1 MPKMTKKFWNIMKN
15 DEAKSADIV
24 MYGTIGSDEYWD
36 DVCDKTIKEEIGNLG
51 DVENINVHIN
61 SPGGSVFAAVA
72 IANTLKN
79 HKAKVTGFIDG
90 LAASAATIIT
100 SACDVVKMPK
110 NALFMIHNPLTWA
123 YGNKQE
129 LEKTGVLLDKVKDS
143 ILETYLTKAKDK
155 TKEELSALMDEEKW
169 FNAEEAK
176 EYGFVDEIVGE
187 VENLQNVNNLLIV
200 NSLAFDISKF
210 KNFPGS
216 NPTEPVTEPV
226 PEPTQN
232 TATNTGEMT
241 VEKFKADYP
250 ELYENIV
257 NSAIQGERNRIEAI
271 ENLEIAGF
279 DDAVNTAKFK
289 EPLDAAN
296 LALKILNIKKE
307 KNKET
312 LKKIQNESQETTVP
326 VAPPKAEGETGTV
339 VGIPLNNILKYMNKK
354 TGGTK

>member
-1 MPKMTKKFWNIMKN
+1 MPKMTKKFWNITKN
-15 DEAKSADIV
+15 EEAKSVDIV

-51 DVENINVHIN
+51 DVKNINVHIN

-79 HKAKVTGFIDG
+79 HKAKVTAFIDG

-100 SACDVVKMPK
+100 SACDIVKMPK

-143 ILETYLTKAKDK
+143 ILETYLAKAKDK

-176 EYGFVDEIVGE
+176 EYGFIDEIVGE

-210 KNFPGS
+210 KNFPGAKS
-216 NPTEPVTEPV
+216 EEPVTEPAPGV
-226 PEPTQN
+226 TQN
-232 TATNTGEMT
+232 IATNIEEMT
-241 VEKFKADYP
+241 VEKFKATYP

-257 NSAIQGERNRIEAI
+257 NQAIQGERNRIEAI

-279 DDAVNTAKFK
+279 ENVVNIAKFK
-289 EPLDAAN
+289 EPVDAAN

-312 LKKIQNESQETTVP
+312 LKNIQEESQATAVP
-326 VAPPKAEGETGTV
+326 IAPKAEAGETGTV
-339 VGIPLNNILKYMNKK
+339 VGIPVSNILKYMNKK

>member
-1 MPKMTKKFWNIMKN
+1 MPKMKTKFWNIMKN
-15 DEAKSADIV
+15 EEENSADMIL
-24 MYGTIGSDEYWD
+24 YGTIGSDEWWD
-36 DVCDKTIKEEIGNLG
+36 DICDKTFKEDIANLG
-51 DVENINVHIN
+51 EVENINLHIN

-79 HKAKVTGFIDG
+79 HKAKVTAYIDG

-129 LEKTGVLLDKVKDS
+129 LEKTGILLDKVKDS
-143 ILETYLTKAKDK
+143 ILETYLAKAKDK

-176 EYGFVDEIVGE
+176 EYGFIDEIVGE
-187 VENLQNVNNLLIV
+187 MEKPQNVNNLLIV

-210 KNFPGS
+210 KNFPNS
-216 NPTEPVTEPV
+216 RPPV
-226 PEPTQN
+226 PSKYIKD
-232 TATNTGEMT
+232 EMAI
-241 VEKFKADYP
+241 EKIKNSYP
-250 ELYENIV
+250 EIYQEILNQGIISERKR
-257 NSAIQGERNRIEAI
+257 IQEIEDLDVAGYD
-271 ENLEIAGF
+271 EII
-279 DDAVNTAKFK
+279 NNAKYN
-289 EPLDAAN
+289 EPINAAN

-312 LKKIQNESQETTVP
+312 LKNIQEESHATPVP
-326 VAPPKAEGETGTV
+326 VAPKVEGSSGTV
-339 VGIPLNNILKYMNKK
+339 VGIPVVNILKYMNKK

>member
-1 MPKMTKKFWNIMKN
+1 MPKMKTKFWNIMKN
-15 DEAKSADIV
+15 EEENSADMIL
-24 MYGTIGSDEYWD
+24 YGTIGSDEWWD
-36 DVCDKTIKEEIGNLG
+36 DICDKTFKEDIANLG
-51 DVENINVHIN
+51 KVENINLHIN

-79 HKAKVTGFIDG
+79 HKAKVTAYIDG

-100 SACDVVKMPK
+100 SACDIVKMPK

-129 LEKTGVLLDKVKDS
+129 LEKTGILLDKVKDS
-143 ILETYLTKAKDK
+143 ILETYLAKAKDK

-176 EYGFVDEIVGE
+176 EYGFIDEIVGE
-187 VENLQNVNNLLIV
+187 MEKPQNVNNLLIV

-210 KNFPGS
+210 KNFPNS
-216 NPTEPVTEPV
+216 RPAVSPKNIKD
-226 PEPTQN
+226 
-232 TATNTGEMT
+232 EMT
-241 VEKFKADYP
+241 VEKFINSYP
-250 ELYENIV
+250 EIYQEILNQGIISERKR
-257 NSAIQGERNRIEAI
+257 IQEIEDLDVAGYD
-271 ENLEIAGF
+271 EII
-279 DDAVNTAKFK
+279 NNAKYN
-289 EPLDAAN
+289 EPINAAN

-312 LKKIQNESQETTVP
+312 LKNIQGESQATP
-326 VAPPKAEGETGTV
+326 IPAAPKAEEGSGTV
-339 VGIPLNNILKYMNKK
+339 VGIPVSNILKYMNKK

>member
-1 MPKMTKKFWNIMKN
+1 MPKMTKKFWNITKN
-15 DEAKSADIV
+15 EEAKSADIV
-24 MYGTIGSDEYWD
+24 MYGTIGSDEFWD

-51 DVENINVHIN
+51 DVENINLHIN

-79 HKAKVTGFIDG
+79 HKAKVTAFIDG

-110 NALFMIHNPLTWA
+110 NAMFMIHNPLTWA

-129 LEKTGVLLDKVKDS
+129 LEKTGILLDKVKDS
-143 ILETYLTKAKDK
+143 ILETYLAKAKGK

-176 EYGFVDEIVGE
+176 EYGFIDEIVGE

-216 NPTEPVTEPV
+216 KPTEPVTEPT

-232 TATNTGEMT
+232 TATNTEEMT

-279 DDAVNTAKFK
+279 DDVVNTAKFK
-289 EPLDAAN
+289 EPIDAAN
-296 LALKILNIKKE
+296 LALKILNLKKL
-307 KNKET
+307 KNKNT
-312 LKKIQNESQETTVP
+312 LENIITESQATAIP
-326 VAPPKAEGETGTV
+326 VAPLKDESSGAV
-339 VGIPLNNILKYMNKK
+339 AGISVTNILKYMNKK

>member
-1 MPKMTKKFWNIMKN
+1 MPKMKTKFWNIMKN
-15 DEAKSADIV
+15 EEENSADMIL
-24 MYGTIGSDEYWD
+24 YGTIGSDEYWD
-36 DVCDKTIKEEIGNLG
+36 DICDKTFKEDITNLG
-51 DVENINVHIN
+51 EVENINLHIN

-79 HKAKVTGFIDG
+79 HKAKVTAFIDG

-129 LEKTGVLLDKVKDS
+129 LEKTGILLDKVKDS
-143 ILETYLTKAKDK
+143 ILETYLIKAKDK
-155 TKEELSALMDEEKW
+155 TKEELSDLMDKESW

-176 EYGFVDEIVGE
+176 DYGFIDEIVGE
-187 VENLQNVNNLLIV
+187 MEKPQNVNNLLIV

-210 KNFPGS
+210 KNFPRS
-216 NPTEPVTEPV
+216 KTTEPVTEPA

-232 TATNTGEMT
+232 TATNIEEIT
-241 VEKFKADYP
+241 VEKFKATYP

-257 NSAIQGERNRIEAI
+257 NSAVQGERNRIEAI

-279 DDAVNTAKFK
+279 DDVVNTAKFK
-289 EPLDAAN
+289 EPIAAAN

-312 LKKIQNESQETTVP
+312 LKNIQNESQETTVP
-326 VAPPKAEGETGTV
+326 VAPKAETGETGTV
-339 VGIPLNNILKYMNKK
+339 VGIPVSNILKYMNKK
-354 TGGTK
+354 IGGTK

>member
-1 MPKMTKKFWNIMKN
+1 
-15 DEAKSADIV
+15 
-24 MYGTIGSDEYWD
+24 
-36 DVCDKTIKEEIGNLG
+36 
-51 DVENINVHIN
+51 
-61 SPGGSVFAAVA
+61 
-72 IANTLKN
+72 
-79 HKAKVTGFIDG
+79 
-90 LAASAATIIT
+90 
-100 SACDVVKMPK
+100 MPK
-110 NALFMIHNPLTWA
+110 NAMFMIHNPLTWA

-129 LEKTGVLLDKVKDS
+129 LEKTGILLDKVKDS
-143 ILETYLTKAKDK
+143 ILETYLAKAKGK

-176 EYGFVDEIVGE
+176 EYGFIDEIVDE

-210 KNFPGS
+210 KNFPGFK
-216 NPTEPVTEPV
+216 PTEPVTEPT

-232 TATNTGEMT
+232 TATNTATNTEEMT

-250 ELYENIV
+250 ELYKNIV
-257 NSAIQGERNRIEAI
+257 NSAVQGERNRIEAI

-279 DDAVNTAKFK
+279 DDVVNTAKFK
-289 EPLDAAN
+289 EPVDAAN

-312 LKKIQNESQETTVP
+312 LKNIQEESQATPVP
-326 VAPPKAEGETGTV
+326 VAPRAEEGSGSV
-339 VGIPLNNILKYMNKK
+339 VGIPVCNILKYMNKK